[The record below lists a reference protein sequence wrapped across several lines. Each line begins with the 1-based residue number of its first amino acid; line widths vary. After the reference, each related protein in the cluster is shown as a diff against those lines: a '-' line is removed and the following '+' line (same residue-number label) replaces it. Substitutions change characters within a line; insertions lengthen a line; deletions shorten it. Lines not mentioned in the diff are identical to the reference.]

1 MATKTAKTG
10 KSSKSSKSRKAKSS
24 GKAHRSKAVESQVSM
39 RQAARDIQ
47 QRRHRQVIYLNDQ
60 EWAAVRLYT
69 DKFKV
74 KSRSALFRESVL
86 MRIISV
92 LDDCQPTLF

>member
-1 MATKTAKTG
+1 MAKKTAKKG
-10 KSSKSSKSRKAKSS
+10 KTRKSAKSASIAKSS
-24 GKAHRSKAVESQVSM
+24 PSNGNSAQVSL
-39 RQAARDIQ
+39 RRIEKDRK
-47 QRRHRQVIYLNDQ
+47 QRRHRQVIYLNDE

-86 MRIISV
+86 MRIVSV

>member
-10 KSSKSSKSRKAKSS
+10 KSSKSRKAKSS

-92 LDDCQPTLF
+92 LDDCEPTLF

>member
-10 KSSKSSKSRKAKSS
+10 KSSKSRKAKSS
-24 GKAHRSKAVESQVSM
+24 GKVLRSKAAESQVSM

-69 DKFKV
+69 DMFKV

>member
-1 MATKTAKTG
+1 MAKKTAQ
-10 KSSKSSKSRKAKSS
+10 SRRSSKSRKAKSS
-24 GKAHRSKAVESQVSM
+24 DKASMGKVTEGQASF
-39 RQAARDIQ
+39 RQMEKDLK
-47 QRRHRQVIYLNDQ
+47 QRRHRQVIYLNDE